1 MNQEKDGN
9 KLFYDTYALYAI
21 ATGEES
27 YRDFVKGFSIVTT
40 LMNLYELYYL
50 LVKEGK
56 KELAEEFFNRLVNNC
71 VDIKPENV
79 KKSAKF
85 RFREIKRKLSYL
97 DCLGYIVAKDID
109 VKFLTG
115 DSGFEELP
123 NVEFVK

>member
-79 KKSAKF
+79 KESAKF